1 MKSIR
6 LITATCAAIVVAAPL
21 ARSAAAQGATDATDA
36 LKQRYQIKVMEGA
49 LVGAVRHGADVL
61 GAQLKPVN
69 PSLMLLTGTAQA
81 KGFFLEGY
89 GVFFDVQIPALRE
102 SVAWSIQA
110 LANEPDPRLIQS
122 LARLRQQIA
131 DLRDPAARVSLE
143 RDIAAIE
150 RATGISARDETVQ
163 ASQARGAQGVAA
175 ASVAAAPL
183 APQKMPDPNEMY
195 TEAVKSALVDAML
208 EYGGAM
214 VIAPDQWLTIAA
226 RDAEGPL
233 APGEPYD
240 AITIVLRVKG
250 ADLTGFRAGRLTRDD
265 ARKRVEVREF

>member
-6 LITATCAAIVVAAPL
+6 LITATCLAIVVAGPL
-21 ARSAAAQGATDATDA
+21 ASLAAGQGVSETTDA

-69 PSLMLLTGTAQA
+69 PNLILLTGTAQA
-81 KGFFLEGY
+81 KGFFLDGY

-102 SVAWSIQA
+102 SVAGLIQT
-110 LANEPDPRLIQS
+110 LAAEPDPRLMQ
-122 LARLRQQIA
+122 LVERLRDQISQ
-131 DLRDPAARVSLE
+131 LRDPVARASMEQNVVALE
-143 RDIAAIE
+143 RAAGITPQAAAAPA
-150 RATGISARDETVQ
+150 RAGQ
-163 ASQARGAQGVAA
+163 AVAA
-175 ASVAAAPL
+175 ASVDTTSAP
-183 APQKMPDPNEMY
+183 APPPKIPDPNVMY
-195 TEAVKSALVDAML
+195 TEAVKTALVDAML

-214 VIAPDQWLTIAA
+214 SIAPDQWLTIAA

-240 AITIVLRVKG
+240 AVTIVLRVKG
-250 ADLTGFRAGRLTRDD
+250 VDLTGFRAGRLTQDE